1 MGDGDNRPNGF
12 TILAF
17 LFMAGAYSATVIL
30 LLLAP
35 FLSDAPIA
43 WAGIPTGLVLI
54 WLGWRVA
61 TGKWA
66 R

>member
-1 MGDGDNRPNGF
+1 MEDGDNRRNGI
-12 TILAF
+12 TILSF
-17 LFMAGAYSATVIL
+17 LFMAVAYGATVIL

-43 WAGIPTGLVLI
+43 WLGIPTGLVLI
-54 WLGWRVA
+54 CFGWRVV